1 MGFFRRRTSASQ
13 SPTATS
19 GQTTSQTTSPQ
30 PAPAATPDGSS
41 SAATRELDQQLPA
54 ISLHYQTWGAPNPAR
69 AVVLIHGLTANHMT
83 WALLGPHLAD
93 AGYYVIAPDLRG
105 RGLSA
110 KPPQGYGVA
119 FHAADLLGLLDAL
132 NIREADIVGHS
143 LGAVIGMYLSAVH
156 SARVRRLVMVDA
168 GGKIPDDTAQA
179 LAPSVSRLGAA
190 YPSLDAYLGL
200 MRQLPMITE
209 WTPLWENY
217 FRYDADV
224 RADGTVASRVP
235 KSAIEEE
242 SLALALTR
250 AEALPGLIHKPTV
263 VIRATVGLLGA
274 DRGFIL
280 PRDEAERVR
289 DAIAGCQLVEIADT
303 NHYTVVTV
311 PAFADAVSAFL
322 GPAA

>member
-1 MGFFRRRTSASQ
+1 MGFFRRRNSASQ
-13 SPTATS
+13 TPDAAS
-19 GQTTSQTTSPQ
+19 SQPASQ
-30 PAPAATPDGSS
+30 PAPAATPDGG
-41 SAATRELDQQLPA
+41 SAASTREFDQQLPGV
-54 ISLHYQTWGAPNPAR
+54 SLHYQTWGAPNPAR
-69 AVVLIHGLTANHMT
+69 AVLLIHGLTANHMT

-105 RGLSA
+105 RGLSG
-110 KPPQGYGVA
+110 KPSQGYGVA

-132 NIREADIVGHS
+132 NVREADIVGHS
-143 LGAVIGMYLSAVH
+143 LGAVIGMYLAVVH

-179 LAPSVSRLGAA
+179 ISASVSRLGAS

-209 WTPLWENY
+209 WSPLWENY
-217 FRYDADV
+217 FRYDAEA
-224 RADGTVASRVP
+224 RPDGTVASRVP
-235 KSAIEEE
+235 KSAIDEE

-250 AEALPGLIHKPTV
+250 TEALPDLVHKPTLL
-263 VIRATVGLLGA
+263 IRATVGLLGA

-289 DAIAGCQLVEIADT
+289 DVIAGCQLVEIADT
-303 NHYTVVTV
+303 NHYTVITV
-311 PAFADAVSAFL
+311 PSFADAVSAFL